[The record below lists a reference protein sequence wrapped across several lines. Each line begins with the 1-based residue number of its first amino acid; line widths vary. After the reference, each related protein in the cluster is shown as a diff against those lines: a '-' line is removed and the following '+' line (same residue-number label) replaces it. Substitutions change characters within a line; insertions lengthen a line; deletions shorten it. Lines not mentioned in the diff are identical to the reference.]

1 VSEDRDYESEAVEQG
16 WNADFDGPNK
26 TDAKTFVERGEQIAG
41 ILKSKNKKLEDRLHK
56 LEAANAQFGE
66 YHKQTIETQKKKT
79 AEKIETLEEEL
90 AQAITDGDGQ
100 AYNLR
105 RKQID
110 SLKSEPQGPADQNAY
125 AQMAQEWVS
134 ENKWYS
140 DNPKLATFADGLSER
155 VAGSGFSG
163 QAYFSELT
171 RQVKDAFPEEFKNPA
186 KTAAQAVETGGKV
199 STTNSKAKT
208 FDNLDDDAK
217 AACDQFVDAG
227 IFKSREDY
235 VKVYEWEQ

>member
-1 VSEDRDYESEAVEQG
+1 VSEERDYEAEAVEQG

-41 ILKSKNKKLEDRLHK
+41 ILKSKNKKLEDRVHK
-56 LEAANAQFGE
+56 LEAANVQFGE
-66 YHKQTIETQKKKT
+66 YHKQTLETQKKKT
-79 AEKIETLEEEL
+79 AEQVEELEEQL

-100 AYNLR
+100 AYTLH
-105 RKQID
+105 RKQIQ
-110 SLKSEPQGPADQNAY
+110 SLKAEPVTSDLNVY

-134 ENKWYS
+134 ENKWYT

-171 RQVKDAFPEEFKNPA
+171 RQVMEAFPEEFKNPA
-186 KTAAQAVETGGKV
+186 KSAAQAVETGGSV
-199 STTNSKAKT
+199 STGNSKAKT
-208 FDNLDDDAK
+208 YDNLPDEDK
-217 AACDQFVDAG
+217 AACDDFVSQG
-227 IFKSREDY
+227 FMTREDY

>member
-1 VSEDRDYESEAVEQG
+1 MSEERDYEAEAVEQG

-56 LEAANAQFGE
+56 LEAANVQFGE
-66 YHKQTIETQKKKT
+66 YHKQTLETQKKKT
-79 AEKIETLEEEL
+79 AEQVEALEEQL

-100 AYNLR
+100 AYNLH

-110 SLKSEPQGPADQNAY
+110 NLKAEPVTTDQNAY
-125 AQMAQEWVS
+125 AQMAQDWVS
-134 ENKWYS
+134 ENKWYNE
-140 DNPKLATFADGLSER
+140 NPKLATFADGLSER

-171 RQVKDAFPEEFKNPA
+171 RQVKEAFPEDFANPK
-186 KTAAQAVETGGKV
+186 KTAANAVEPGGQV
-199 STTNSKAKT
+199 STGNSKAKT
-208 FDNLDDDAK
+208 YDNLPDDAK
-217 AACDQFVDAG
+217 IACNDFVTTG
-227 IFKSREDY
+227 FMTQEDY
-235 VKVYEWEQ
+235 VKQYEWEQ